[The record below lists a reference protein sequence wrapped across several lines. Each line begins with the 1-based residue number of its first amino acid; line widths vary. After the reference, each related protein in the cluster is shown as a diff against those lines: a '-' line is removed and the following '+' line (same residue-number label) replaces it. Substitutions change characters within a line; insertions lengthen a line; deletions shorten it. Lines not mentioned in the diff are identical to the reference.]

1 MRIALIGAQNTGK
14 TTLVDNFIKAWP
26 MYKRPKKTYRDLIKE
41 KNLDL
46 NKQGTKDSQKVI
58 LNALVDE
65 IQLACAKEDKH
76 LIFDRCTA
84 DNIAYTL
91 WHYAKQTEGFT
102 TEYVIDNKAI
112 AAMAL
117 KYLDAIFYVPVRK
130 EIPIVEREGR
140 ETDLVYREEID
151 NIFDALVESYEK
163 QTAAFF
169 PLEDCPAVIRLEGP
183 PDMWIPQMR
192 LYIKDDGNFFGE
204 EDGSLL
210 ANIPEF

>member
-26 MYKRPKKTYRDLIKE
+26 MYKRPEKTYRDLIKE

-140 ETDLVYREEID
+140 ETNLVYREEID

-169 PLEDCPAVIRLEGP
+169 PLEDFLVSPF
-183 PDMWIPQMR
+183 
-192 LYIKDDGNFFGE
+192 KSF
-204 EDGSLL
+204 S
-210 ANIPEF
+210 